1 MKQFLIFV
9 IPQYYP
15 ADGMNDLHGQAD
27 YLEDAIAIADKKA
40 SESTGFYM
48 WNSIEIYDT
57 FEQKEV
63 WSK

>member
-1 MKQFLIFV
+1 MKRFLIFV

-15 ADGMNDLHGQAD
+15 AGGMNDLHDQAD
-27 YLEDAIAIADKKA
+27 TLEDAVSIADKKSA
-40 SESTGFYM
+40 ERKDFYM

-57 FEQKEV
+57 LKQKEV